1 MIFLNTEL
9 ALFVFHVMF
18 VAGEHELQD
27 VESDHDSYLSTH
39 RDRGMWVDA
48 CGVVLCL
55 NVPYLRLCT

>member
-1 MIFLNTEL
+1 MCM
-9 ALFVFHVMF
+9 MF

-27 VESDHDSYLSTH
+27 VESDHDSYISTH

-55 NVPYLRLCT
+55 NVSYLRSCI